1 VAKPK
6 ARVLIVC
13 DRSLFGEGL
22 EGLLR
27 GEEGLEV
34 VGWVS
39 DPAEAVKRV
48 KKAPPDAVILT
59 GAEAAMG
66 LEAELL
72 WLAREG
78 LTIRI
83 VEIDL
88 ATNTLC
94 VYCGEQYAIRE
105 ARGLAN
111 AVEQVCGC
119 LTPQPLGRSSPVA
132 HQPAV

>member
-1 VAKPK
+1 VAKPR

-27 GEEGLEV
+27 REPGLEV
-34 VGWVS
+34 VGWES
-39 DPAEAVKRV
+39 DPARV
-48 KKAPPDAVILT
+48 VEWVSRTPPDVVILT
-59 GAEAAMG
+59 HAEAATG

-72 WLAREG
+72 WLVREG
-78 LTIRI
+78 LTMRI

-88 ATNTLC
+88 DTNTLC
-94 VYCGEQYAIRE
+94 VYCGEQRAIRE
-105 ARGLAN
+105 AGGLVD

-119 LTPQPLGRSSPVA
+119 LSRQPLGQSSPLV
-132 HQPAV
+132 HQPRV

>member
-1 VAKPK
+1 M
-6 ARVLIVC
+6 LIVC

-22 EGLLR
+22 QGLLR
-27 GEEGLEV
+27 GEVGLEV

-39 DPAEAVKRV
+39 DPAEALKRV

-59 GAEAAMG
+59 GAEAATG

-72 WLAREG
+72 WLVREG
-78 LTIRI
+78 LTMRI

-88 ATNTLC
+88 DTSTLC
-94 VYCGEQYAIRE
+94 VYCGEQHAIRE
-105 ARGLAN
+105 VGSLVD

-119 LTPQPLGRSSPVA
+119 LGRQPLGRLSPMA

>member
-1 VAKPK
+1 MAKPK

-27 GEEGLEV
+27 GEAGLEV
-34 VGWVS
+34 VGWES
-39 DPAEAVKRV
+39 DPAEAFKRV

-59 GAEAAMG
+59 HAEAATG

-72 WLAREG
+72 WLVREG
-78 LTIRI
+78 LTMRI

-88 ATNTLC
+88 ASNTLC
-94 VYCGEQYAIRE
+94 IYCGEQRAIRE
-105 ARGLAN
+105 AGGLVD

-119 LTPQPLGRSSPVA
+119 LSRQPLGQSSPLV
-132 HQPAV
+132 HQPRV